1 MEVKD
6 YEKKS
11 LWNYI
16 NNFNFY
22 DVCAVY
28 ICGTVVDSGT
38 CGDNATWSLNSSGTL
53 TISGT
58 GEIYDGYGRKF

>member
-6 YEKKS
+6 YKKKS

-28 ICGTVVDSGT
+28 ICGNGS
-38 CGDNATWSLNSSGTL
+38 
-53 TISGT
+53 
-58 GEIYDGYGRKF
+58 